1 MKRSVTS
8 LNTIL
13 LGILAIVS
21 LVMFFIAPDEYS
33 YSFGISC
40 VIIYV
45 LENVILLR
53 NNCKLSL
60 INFEFFFFVAYS
72 FTFYVYPIFHYS
84 VNPYFL
90 LFSLPFNESYISSGI
105 ALANVGYSF
114 YALGIYDS
122 KRKFLPD
129 LVLDYKTLKDCSLL
143 LCVLLGM
150 YIPRLIQLVIIGV
163 PTKEFESSLINVLIQ
178 YVLYYVVIVKVNNF
192 VLNYSRKG
200 IFLFIR
206 KNWLVFTMIFV
217 YLFLLILLGSRTI
230 PLRILLLLL
239 LLYNIYLYKLSK
251 KVVVLLIIFGS
262 VALFAIGVIRNPS
275 VALETSTMQ
284 VNPILK
290 VGNEL
295 VINNRSLYVLMEQKD
310 LYGINFGQ
318 TLLMYILS
326 VIPFMQSIFLYI
338 TGWSVSDISSAALVT
353 ELYFGDKPDKE
364 VVGLGTNIIGDIYL
378 SFGIIG
384 VILLMFFGGILLK
397 KLYRSVFLKNNIIPI
412 ILYSVLFM
420 DVIYITRSSY
430 LVSLRGL
437 VWIVLLYLILNKV
450 KQFKV
455 KSVTF
460 K

>member
-1 MKRSVTS
+1 M
-8 LNTIL
+8 
-13 LGILAIVS
+13 
-21 LVMFFIAPDEYS
+21 
-33 YSFGISC
+33 
-40 VIIYV
+40 
-45 LENVILLR
+45 
-53 NNCKLSL
+53 
-60 INFEFFFFVAYS
+60 
-72 FTFYVYPIFHYS
+72 
-84 VNPYFL
+84 
-90 LFSLPFNESYISSGI
+90 
-105 ALANVGYSF
+105 ANVGYSF

-384 VILLMFFGGILLK
+384 VILLMF
-397 KLYRSVFLKNNIIPI
+397 
-412 ILYSVLFM
+412 
-420 DVIYITRSSY
+420 
-430 LVSLRGL
+430 LVEF
-437 VWIVLLYLILNKV
+437 Y
-450 KQFKV
+450 
-455 KSVTF
+455 
-460 K
+460 